1 MAITEIQNVKPVETN
16 VMPTI
21 TSIPISESFNQKNIE
36 NGITDSEIKSK
47 RSDEVKNA
55 TEEKIQRVSELM
67 NNYIQSMQRD
77 IKIQVHG
84 DTGDIVVKVI
94 SEESGK
100 IIRQIPSE
108 ELLDLAARMEEISGT
123 LFDQNV

>member
-1 MAITEIQNVKPVETN
+1 MAISEIQNVKPLDSPGI
-16 VMPTI
+16 PTI
-21 TSIPISESFNQKNIE
+21 TNIPISESFNQKDIE
-36 NGITDSEIKSK
+36 NGITDSEIKTK

-108 ELLDLAARMEEISGT
+108 ELLDLAARMEEMSGT